1 MGSRMLFEAV
11 IVMAGVLVTHVGS
24 LVGASVS
31 KGFNETSSDPHPDP
45 DPISSWFV
53 PEWIQYSYYS
63 ETLSLN
69 LFAYKI

>member
-1 MGSRMLFEAV
+1 MGSSMLFEAV
-11 IVMAGVLVTHVGS
+11 IVMAGVLVTDEGL

-31 KGFNETSSDPHPDP
+31 QGFKKSPSDP
-45 DPISSWFV
+45 DPFSSWFV